1 MNWGRAR
8 ICGRAGPGSLQCGL
22 HAKEVTNGPGAL
34 RAAGRIMH
42 KVRSMEGTVRI
53 LLAIDGS
60 SSSIQARDLVASMS
74 IPGGSSVTMLTA
86 YDIPVA
92 WFGDPMTSGP
102 AGLPEAEE
110 AVRREADSTLVRLAA
125 PFDSRDWSV
134 DRRVVSGRAPGV
146 IVEAAADIG
155 ADLIVLGSRGHGP
168 IASMLLGSVSAEVV
182 DRTSCSVLVARGSSV
197 TRLLVATDGS
207 PCADLIPDVLATWG
221 AFEGLPAVA
230 VSVTPVD
237 SPAFDL
243 MVDLYTLGSLSLEP
257 DRQEL
262 RERHRGHASAMAV
275 RLSENGI
282 PAKAEVRTGDAA
294 HEIIAAAAE
303 RQVDLVVTGSRCL
316 HGLDRWLLG
325 SVSRNVLLHAGVSVL
340 IVRRSV

>member
-1 MNWGRAR
+1 
-8 ICGRAGPGSLQCGL
+8 
-22 HAKEVTNGPGAL
+22 
-34 RAAGRIMH
+34 
-42 KVRSMEGTVRI
+42 MEATVRI

-60 SSSIQARDLVASMS
+60 PSSIQARDLVASLS
-74 IPGGSSVTMLTA
+74 LPSGSSLTMLTA

-92 WFGDPMTSGP
+92 WFGDPLASGA

-125 PFDSRDWSV
+125 PFSGRNWSI
-134 DRRVVSGRAPGV
+134 DRRVVRGRAPGV
-146 IVEAAADIG
+146 IVEAAADVA
-155 ADLIVLGSRGHGP
+155 ADLIVLGSRGQGP

-182 DRTSCSVLVARGSSV
+182 ERGSCSVLVARGSGVS
-197 TRLLVATDGS
+197 RLLVATDGS
-207 PCADLIPDVLATWG
+207 PCAELIPDVLAMWR

-243 MVDLYTLGSLSLEP
+243 IVDLYTLGSLSVEP
-257 DRQEL
+257 YRKEL

-282 PAKAEVRTGDAA
+282 PAKADVRTGDAA
-294 HEIIAAAAE
+294 HEIIAAATE
-303 RQVDLVVTGSRCL
+303 HHVDLIVTGSRCL
-316 HGLDRWLLG
+316 HGMDRWLLG

-340 IVRRSV
+340 IVRRSTPAAGS